1 MHPTTPR
8 QRHCVSDACWGFVET
23 NIKIHG
29 KRVQRRV
36 KSAGACQCVNVA
48 ASRDNRISKGVLF
61 GTLFKIS
68 GRVISGV
75 IHRGAALARDLQ
87 RAFPAQQRLKKQGTG
102 VTAGGGQ

>member
-1 MHPTTPR
+1 MCECR
-8 QRHCVSDACWGFVET
+8 
-23 NIKIHG
+23 
-29 KRVQRRV
+29 
-36 KSAGACQCVNVA
+36 
-48 ASRDNRISKGVLF
+48 RISRQPDFQRGAL